1 MSRFDPRIVRVGVEV
16 DGQIKTYG
24 EGFDIRVSGSKMA
37 NPSENAC
44 EVTISN
50 LTKETRNY
58 ILTETSPFNRNRTP
72 KRIIVEIGRASAI
85 GQQTEAPRPR
95 QTVSGGT
102 IPNGMIQEG
111 NIDLNNRPT
120 VRNADGSISTVR
132 SISIEIEG
140 NTVLIPTVTQD
151 GRLVDDEEAIRIFE
165 ETGENLGTFSNA
177 PAAEAYAESL
187 HGDQER
193 MYATPRPGSGQAPLT
208 RIFVGE
214 IVSSSPSQPPDIAL
228 TIKALTKTY
237 DKGIVVARNGQERE
251 LLSAIAA
258 RVASDLALSLDFQAT
273 DKTIANYAFTGAKL
287 RQVDHL
293 ELAGGVDCFVDDDKL
308 VVKDAGAPL
317 VERVTTL
324 SARSGLVGV
333 PEATERG
340 VKVTFVL
347 DSAATLGGALKLESE
362 LNPALSGDY
371 TIFKLDFEAATRDTP
386 FYWMAE
392 ASRNGYTPPKDPPTR
407 RRRAGAPT

>member
-24 EGFDIRVSGSKMA
+24 ERFDIRVSGSKMA
-37 NPSENAC
+37 NPAENAC
-44 EVTISN
+44 EVTITN

-72 KRIIVEIGRASAI
+72 KRLFVEIGR
-85 GQQTEAPRPR
+85 
-95 QTVSGGT
+95 VS
-102 IPNGMIQEG
+102 
-111 NIDLNNRPT
+111 
-120 VRNADGSISTVR
+120 S
-132 SISIEIEG
+132 
-140 NTVLIPTVTQD
+140 
-151 GRLVDDEEAIRIFE
+151 
-165 ETGENLGTFSNA
+165 LGA
-177 PAAEAYAESL
+177 
-187 HGDQER
+187 Q
-193 MYATPRPGSGQAPLT
+193 PGSGQAPLT

-340 VKVTFVL
+340 VKVTFML